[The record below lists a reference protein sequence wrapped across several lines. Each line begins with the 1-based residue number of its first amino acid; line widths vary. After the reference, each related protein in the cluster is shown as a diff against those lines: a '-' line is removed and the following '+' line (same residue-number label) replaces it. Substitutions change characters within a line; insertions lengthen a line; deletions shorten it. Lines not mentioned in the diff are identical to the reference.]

1 MKTVSLKTV
10 EGQVVCERCL
20 VADSPWFRMRG
31 LLGRRG
37 LENGEGLL
45 LKPAGSVHTFFMRFP
60 IDVVFLSRD
69 GDVLKVMRALP
80 AWRMAGARRARAA
93 LELGANE
100 AERRGIS
107 VGARL
112 DLTVLAGS
120 DSGPAANHPPASA

>member
-20 VADSPWFRMRG
+20 VADSPWPRMRG

-37 LENGEGLL
+37 LESGEGLL

-60 IDVVFLSRD
+60 IDVVFLSRE
-69 GDVLKVMRALP
+69 GDVLKVARALP
-80 AWRMAGARRARAA
+80 AWRLAGARRAKAA
-93 LELGANE
+93 LELGADE

-107 VGARL
+107 VGTRL
-112 DLTVLAGS
+112 DLTALAGS

>member
-20 VADSPWFRMRG
+20 VADSPWPRMRG

-37 LENGEGLL
+37 LESGEGLL

-60 IDVVFLSRD
+60 IDVVFLSRE
-69 GDVLKVMRALP
+69 GDVLKVARALP
-80 AWRMAGARRARAA
+80 AWRLAGARRAKAA
-93 LELGANE
+93 LELGADE

-107 VGARL
+107 VGTRL

-120 DSGPAANHPPASA
+120 DAGPAANHPPASA